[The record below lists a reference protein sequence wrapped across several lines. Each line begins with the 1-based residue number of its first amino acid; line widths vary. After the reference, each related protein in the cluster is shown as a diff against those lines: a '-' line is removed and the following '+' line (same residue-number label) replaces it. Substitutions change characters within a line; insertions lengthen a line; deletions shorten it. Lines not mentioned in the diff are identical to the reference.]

1 MDGSGGSG
9 DESDFTEKSGD
20 RLRTAARVAEVDG
33 YAGALATA
41 AEQAPFRESHLQR
54 RLTGEVE
61 EVKQQLLQS
70 RLDALPVDD
79 RRRESFRAVKNS
91 KSAAAWVTTWPSVDN
106 RLSNEVLSVWSAWY
120 LGEPPCLLTP
130 LLGRQLTKDGQVRG
144 VVDEHGVSVCCARL
158 DGAWKH
164 AHDAV
169 KLQLA
174 REAKAAGFVVEV
186 EVFGAFTRAL
196 READVRRVEEFSRT
210 RKSELQGVI
219 PDLLLDAGYY
229 ELKGIRRDGSRSNYS
244 GAAVTGVE
252 KRAVAWQLELQK
264 KVERLDEKIFHVQ
277 GPAAGPFQRR
287 LQEIGGVKPL
297 VFGQF
302 GELSDGLEVLL
313 DDIAARGADQAA
325 ARYLLREGP
334 GAVAV
339 QKRLLRQRVACCV
352 ARAQAGV
359 LLQRLKFAL
368 PGWASAEG
376 RRREE
381 AEQEA
386 RQRAEQA
393 RAFSGER
400 HSEEGDF
407 FFVAA
412 AAAS

>member
-1 MDGSGGSG
+1 MLVIIPGNSTK
-9 DESDFTEKSGD
+9 TE
-20 RLRTAARVAEVDG
+20 
-33 YAGALATA
+33 
-41 AEQAPFRESHLQR
+41 F
-54 RLTGEVE
+54 
-61 EVKQQLLQS
+61 
-70 RLDALPVDD
+70 
-79 RRRESFRAVKNS
+79 F
-91 KSAAAWVTTWPSVDN
+91 
-106 RLSNEVLSVWSAWY
+106 
-120 LGEPPCLLTP
+120 
-130 LLGRQLTKDGQVRG
+130 
-144 VVDEHGVSVCCARL
+144 
-158 DGAWKH
+158 
-164 AHDAV
+164 
-169 KLQLA
+169 
-174 REAKAAGFVVEV
+174 
-186 EVFGAFTRAL
+186 
-196 READVRRVEEFSRT
+196 
-210 RKSELQGVI
+210 
-219 PDLLLDAGYY
+219 
-229 ELKGIRRDGSRSNYS
+229 
-244 GAAVTGVE
+244 
-252 KRAVAWQLELQK
+252 
-264 KVERLDEKIFHVQ
+264 FHVQ

-368 PGWASAEG
+368 PGGASAEG
-376 RRREE
+376 RRRGE